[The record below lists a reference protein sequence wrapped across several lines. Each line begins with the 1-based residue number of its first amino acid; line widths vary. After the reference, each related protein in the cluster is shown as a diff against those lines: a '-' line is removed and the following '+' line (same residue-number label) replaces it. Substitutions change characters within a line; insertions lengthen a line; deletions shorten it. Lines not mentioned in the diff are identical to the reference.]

1 MTNYTS
7 QLAYSYCHHS
17 FQSLVFIHSVSLSFF
32 FSQLEVFTDIAVSIL
47 LANLQDLAWGTK
59 GSTTV
64 KDLGGATK
72 KKTEDGK
79 ELVEVD
85 IPTAPDDV
93 DALWLV
99 SKPLY

>member
-1 MTNYTS
+1 M
-7 QLAYSYCHHS
+7 
-17 FQSLVFIHSVSLSFF
+17 
-32 FSQLEVFTDIAVSIL
+32 
-47 LANLQDLAWGTK
+47 
-59 GSTTV
+59 

-72 KKTEDGK
+72 KKTDDGK

-99 SKPLY
+99 SSFLLSLYTGALLITLGL

>member
-1 MTNYTS
+1 M
-7 QLAYSYCHHS
+7 
-17 FQSLVFIHSVSLSFF
+17 
-32 FSQLEVFTDIAVSIL
+32 
-47 LANLQDLAWGTK
+47 
-59 GSTTV
+59 

-72 KKTEDGK
+72 KKTDDGK

-99 SKPLY
+99 SLPKSSASRLSC